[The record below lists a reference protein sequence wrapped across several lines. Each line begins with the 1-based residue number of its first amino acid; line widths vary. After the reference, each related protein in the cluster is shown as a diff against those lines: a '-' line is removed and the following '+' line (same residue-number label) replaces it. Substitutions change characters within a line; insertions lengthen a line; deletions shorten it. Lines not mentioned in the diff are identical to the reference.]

1 MRCSLV
7 KTAPILLAPIRLQ
20 KQPRTCWPRSSLP
33 AVAGLDVQA
42 SPHPGQRA
50 PPTVKIHAVAAA
62 AADDDDDAP
71 AYASAWHLSSSPSYK
86 QTHEAMSAS
95 PPACPPP
102 PHTRTHSLSHDPP
115 PTRPQALTAAAAAPH
130 PGVAVGAAATAAV
143 FAVGAPV
150 LLRGLTLAGM
160 ANAFL
165 LGTLV
170 YGAFGAGGFSLVM
183 LYFLFGTAVRAE
195 DTFLL
200 HVIQGAVD
208 LTLPLGIF
216 RSDTGGC

>member
-1 MRCSLV
+1 M
-7 KTAPILLAPIRLQ
+7 
-20 KQPRTCWPRSSLP
+20 
-33 AVAGLDVQA
+33 
-42 SPHPGQRA
+42 
-50 PPTVKIHAVAAA
+50 
-62 AADDDDDAP
+62 
-71 AYASAWHLSSSPSYK
+71 
-86 QTHEAMSAS
+86 
-95 PPACPPP
+95 
-102 PHTRTHSLSHDPP
+102 
-115 PTRPQALTAAAAAPH
+115 
-130 PGVAVGAAATAAV
+130 
-143 FAVGAPV
+143 